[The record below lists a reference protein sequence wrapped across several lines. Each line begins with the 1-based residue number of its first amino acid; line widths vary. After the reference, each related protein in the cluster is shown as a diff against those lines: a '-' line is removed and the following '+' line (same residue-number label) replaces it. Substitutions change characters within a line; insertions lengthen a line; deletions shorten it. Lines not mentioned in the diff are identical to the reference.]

1 METYTINFE
10 PSNPASVWQLKQRIQ
25 PEVLQ
30 VSILNSPL
38 LLTSMKQSSR
48 IWKAPIPNS
57 LTSKKSMERKINPK
71 DYDNPDF
78 IQEIRELANK
88 VNLVEKVWVYLL
100 TDIQE
105 YSPEFAEAV
114 IDLNEA
120 CKSYINETYLNGF
133 RL

>member
-1 METYTINFE
+1 
-10 PSNPASVWQLKQRIQ
+10 
-25 PEVLQ
+25 
-30 VSILNSPL
+30 
-38 LLTSMKQSSR
+38 
-48 IWKAPIPNS
+48 
-57 LTSKKSMERKINPK
+57 MERKINPK

-78 IQEIRELANK
+78 IQEIRELSNK

-133 RL
+133 RI